1 MPPNPEEKANKL
13 KELLSKPDA
22 PPSEEMLKTSEIMVR
37 RLQEADYEQVEISHK
52 SESPDPR
59 VGGTKI
65 IFDSRFDKI
74 TEQSKTADLDAFI
87 KAKQESK

>member
-1 MPPNPEEKANKL
+1 M
-13 KELLSKPDA
+13 
-22 PPSEEMLKTSEIMVR
+22 
-37 RLQEADYEQVEISHK
+37 EISHK
-52 SESPDPR
+52 SDSPDPR

-87 KAKQESK
+87 KAKQEKSHRPKTELEIQKETLQRLMEEERQKEKV